1 MAEPLV
7 IVGAGQAAGQLVASL
22 AQDGFQ
28 GEVCVV
34 GDEPHPP
41 YQRPP
46 LSKKFLAGEIELD
59 RLYVKPAAFYDK
71 AGTRLMLDRR
81 GERIHPPAPAPVAAG
96 GRAPAPPTPG
106 TPPRRPPPA
115 PRPSAVHP
123 DRGVY

>member
-22 AQDGFQ
+22 AQDGFR

-46 LSKKFLAGEIELD
+46 LSKKFLAGEIALD
-59 RLYVKPAAFYDK
+59 RLYLKPAAFYAK

-81 GERIHPPAPAPVAAG
+81 AARIDRPARAVGVAGGERVAPS
-96 GRAPAPPTPG
+96 
-106 TPPRRPPPA
+106 RP
-115 PRPSAVHP
+115 
-123 DRGVY
+123 